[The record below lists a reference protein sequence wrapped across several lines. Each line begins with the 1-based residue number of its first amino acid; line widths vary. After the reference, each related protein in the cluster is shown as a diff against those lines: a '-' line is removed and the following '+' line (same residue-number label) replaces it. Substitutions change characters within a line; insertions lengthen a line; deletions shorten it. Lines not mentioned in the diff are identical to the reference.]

1 VILVAEPE
9 SGVAYSWV
17 MSKGKKNQ
25 PPVPETNPAEIEGL
39 IERVKT
45 GKMNESD
52 SALVEGLL
60 RLLLKL
66 VWVSQAKEATLA
78 RLRGLIFGKSTEK
91 RKKDKLGDPPAGAS
105 GGAGGSENAEALSPS
120 SDAPSGETNED
131 APKRQGGTGRTPEAK
146 FVGAQDVVVAD
157 ESLKD
162 GGPCPDTVCGGK
174 LFETGRPNVKVVLN
188 GQPLIGATRYV
199 MPTFICSRCRSWYS
213 TPTPVEAASRHTAS
227 SDAAAALAKYGCG
240 IPHNRLADMQKNA
253 GVPVAGSVL
262 WERSAVLAE
271 RVLAIYLSLRGE
283 AARAKT
289 LFQDDSGMTVLNG
302 LTPKEG
308 RTGGYTTA
316 MVAETGKN
324 RIALY
329 ATGWKHAGE
338 NVRDLLERRP
348 LDLDEIRR
356 MGDSLYQNWICEKG
370 VIGKCLV
377 HARRMFTDVEKFFP
391 EQCRVVLDAFGK
403 VFGVEKKAKDLSDED
418 RLKRHQEESRPV
430 MAELLEWIT
439 AEEEAK
445 RIEPASG
452 LGKAV
457 RYLKTHWHFLTQ
469 FLRVAGMPLEN
480 NIAERAIKSVIRFRK
495 NSLFYKTTVGA
506 TVGDILMSVIETC
519 RMNRVNALAYLTT
532 LGSVEKTE
540 LWRDPARWLPWA
552 WTNDEV

>member
-1 VILVAEPE
+1 V
-9 SGVAYSWV
+9 
-17 MSKGKKNQ
+17 
-25 PPVPETNPAEIEGL
+25 T
-39 IERVKT
+39 
-45 GKMNESD
+45 
-52 SALVEGLL
+52 
-60 RLLLKL
+60 
-66 VWVSQAKEATLA
+66 
-78 RLRGLIFGKSTEK
+78 
-91 RKKDKLGDPPAGAS
+91 
-105 GGAGGSENAEALSPS
+105 
-120 SDAPSGETNED
+120 
-131 APKRQGGTGRTPEAK
+131 
-146 FVGAQDVVVAD
+146 D

-162 GGPCPDTVCGGK
+162 GGPCPDKVCGGK
-174 LFETGRPNVKVVLN
+174 LFETERPNLKVVLN

-213 TPTPVEAASRHTAS
+213 TPTPEEATCRHTPS

-240 IPHNRLADMQKNA
+240 IPHNRLAGMQKNA

-271 RVLAIYLSLRGE
+271 RVLAIYLALRAE
-283 AARAKT
+283 AAGANV
-289 LFQDDSGMTVLNG
+289 LFQDDTSMKVLGG

-316 MVAETGKN
+316 MVADGEERK
-324 RIALY
+324 IALY

-348 LDLDEIRR
+348 LELDEIRR
-356 MGDSLYQNWICEKG
+356 MGDALYQNWICEKG

-391 EQCRVVLDAFGK
+391 EQCGRVLDAFGK
-403 VFGVEKKAKDLSDED
+403 VFGVEEKARKLSDED
-418 RLKRHQEESRPV
+418 RLKRHREESRPV
-430 MAELLEWIT
+430 MNELLRWII
-439 AEEEAK
+439 AEEKAK

-457 RYLKTHWHFLTQ
+457 KYLKTHWRFLTQ

-495 NSLFYKTTVGA
+495 NSLFYRTTVGA

-519 RMNRVNALAYLTT
+519 RMNRVNALAYLTA
-532 LGSVEKTE
+532 LGSVEKSE
-540 LWRDPARWLPWA
+540 LWRDPTRWLPWTYA
-552 WTNDEV
+552 ER